1 MRPASGGSVGR
12 AVTVQVHSCQVG
24 FGLQTGGLKTV
35 VLADMSEENVVAD
48 AKTRMLAN

>member
-1 MRPASGGSVGR
+1 VGR
-12 AVTVQVHSCQVG
+12 AVTVQVHWDQVG
-24 FGLQTGGLKTV
+24 CGLQTGGLKTV